1 MKGNNEVVY
10 GAYAQSLAWVTLLIA
25 VIVGITTIVSI
36 VGVDF
41 VHGNPHRTKVNALLM
56 AVLFP
61 PLFGFVS
68 IMGSFLTFAVPQC
81 FQALVSD
88 VLVRLLGRRGQFG
101 ILLASPL
108 TAALAWY

>member
-1 MKGNNEVVY
+1 V
-10 GAYAQSLAWVTLLIA
+10 AP
-25 VIVGITTIVSI
+25 IVGVTTIVSI
-36 VGVDF
+36 VGVHF
-41 VHGNPHRTKVNALLM
+41 VHGNPHRTKANALLM

-101 ILLASPL
+101 ILLASPR